1 MSSLKS
7 CVISSIVVWLICIT
21 PIQTLTLETTEN
33 FNEALR
39 QERKEIMCPTQCYCT
54 EDKTTQQFNVDCS
67 NRQLQNIPD
76 LPPQTTRLDL
86 SLNNINKIQSFFFSN
101 LTQLSYLDLSYNKL
115 CHIFNNTFYGMHSLK
130 WLSLMRNN
138 LIYLNSTFELDAF
151 NGLDQLEVLH
161 LECNSP
167 SKDNIVYPDQA
178 ISKLKNLREINIDG
192 YPVPLGPGFRN
203 LEKLEGIFI
212 RTLIY
217 CSYCNMGSAMPDN
230 FFENIVSLRPMTI
243 SLSVCYMSYL
253 PPRLFSPIRNLRNLD
268 ISKNRFTLKGFK
280 NGSKSL
286 SGSNIEF
293 LNLHGIEKDRYVYNE
308 ITRHMFHH
316 LKNTPLK
323 YLDLSVNRIYSVE
336 AFAFRDLPQTLEYL
350 SLKHNVISKFDFLL
364 TILFMRNLKTIDLS
378 FQTQYRRFRN
388 DTYLEKDKNLEFGST
403 NIGNY
408 GKDFCEKYS
417 AELIT
422 NNNVVRSYK
431 NMLVKNIGTKIR
443 RTFYLAIPPNLEV
456 FISGSMKVEFF
467 IPAITFLNN
476 TVLRYMDYSNNMA
489 RCWGGPMNGLPA
501 LQYLDLSENY
511 CTKMSLTFFKYL
523 TNITTLLLQDN
534 VLGISLA
541 NDISG
546 IAFSTLTRLETLNIS
561 GNTITSLSRN
571 VFEKNTNL
579 KYLNLSRNELTDFDI
594 DIKTF
599 NKIEVID
606 LTSNL
611 ISGFSDKMCQDL
623 KQQKAKNTNLKIR
636 IQSNRLMCTC
646 EYLSFVHL
654 LITQPDI
661 FDSVGSINCTT
672 ADVSNLSHDQLA
684 TFYPQLMKSC
694 VSQEIFIGTLVTF
707 FIVLGIVLLSAM
719 FYYNRWKFA
728 YLYYIGSK
736 KLHIGN
742 ISLAYKPVAGVFI
755 TYEQE
760 PEFIFLAR
768 NVFIPRL
775 IQNHVTYVNGED
787 DFPAG
792 PQQNNIAGAIVGTRK
807 TLILLSR
814 DIFEDR
820 NRELE
825 MNLAIMHEMNC
836 SDRIIVPVFVGHFPV
851 ITWPVEIVT
860 YIRNQNH
867 RCLLYEDTEEFW
879 EMLINQIRQ

>member
-7 CVISSIVVWLICIT
+7 RVISSIVVWLICIT

-33 FNEALR
+33 YNEALR
-39 QERKEIMCPTQCYCT
+39 QDRKQIMCPTKCYCT
-54 EDKTTQQFNVDCS
+54 EEKTTQQFNVDCS

-86 SLNNINKIQSFFFSN
+86 SLNNINNIQSFFFSN
-101 LTQLSYLDLSYNKL
+101 FTQLSYLDISFNKL
-115 CHIFNNTFYGMHSLK
+115 YHIFNNTFYGLHSLK

-203 LEKLEGIFI
+203 LEKLE
-212 RTLIY
+212 
-217 CSYCNMGSAMPDN
+217 
-230 FFENIVSLRPMTI
+230 
-243 SLSVCYMSYL
+243 
-253 PPRLFSPIRNLRNLD
+253 
-268 ISKNRFTLKGFK
+268 
-280 NGSKSL
+280 
-286 SGSNIEF
+286 
-293 LNLHGIEKDRYVYNE
+293 
-308 ITRHMFHH
+308 
-316 LKNTPLK
+316 
-323 YLDLSVNRIYSVE
+323 
-336 AFAFRDLPQTLEYL
+336 
-350 SLKHNVISKFDFLL
+350 
-364 TILFMRNLKTIDLS
+364 
-378 FQTQYRRFRN
+378 
-388 DTYLEKDKNLEFGST
+388 
-403 NIGNY
+403 
-408 GKDFCEKYS
+408 

-431 NMLVKNIGTKIR
+431 NMLVKNIGTIIR
-443 RTFYLAIPPNLEV
+443 RTLYLALPPNLEV
-456 FISGSMKVEFF
+456 FISGSMKVEYF

-523 TNITTLLLQDN
+523 TNLTTLLLQDN

-541 NDISG
+541 IDISG

-571 VFEKNTNL
+571 VFENNINL

-594 DIKTF
+594 DLKTF
-599 NKIEVID
+599 NKIE
-606 LTSNL
+606 
-611 ISGFSDKMCQDL
+611 
-623 KQQKAKNTNLKIR
+623 
-636 IQSNRLMCTC
+636 
-646 EYLSFVHL
+646 
-654 LITQPDI
+654 
-661 FDSVGSINCTT
+661 
-672 ADVSNLSHDQLA
+672 
-684 TFYPQLMKSC
+684 LMKSC

-760 PEFIFLAR
+760 PEYIFLAR

-836 SDRIIVPVFVGHFPV
+836 SDRIIVPVFVGHFQV
-851 ITWPVEIVT
+851 NTWPIEIVT

>member
-1 MSSLKS
+1 MTSLKS

-39 QERKEIMCPTQCYCT
+39 QDRKQTMCPTQCYCT

-67 NRQLQNIPD
+67 SRHLQNIPD

-86 SLNNINKIQSFFFSN
+86 SLNNINNIQSFFFSN
-101 LTQLSYLDLSYNKL
+101 LTQLSYLDLSFNKL
-115 CHIFNNTFYGMHSLK
+115 YHIFNNTFYGLHSLK
-130 WLSLMRNN
+130 WLSLMKNN
-138 LIYLNSTFELDAF
+138 LIYLKSTFELDAF

-167 SKDNIVYPDQA
+167 SKDNAIYPDQA

-203 LEKLEGIFI
+203 LEKLEGIFL

-243 SLSVCYMSYL
+243 ALSVCYMSYL
-253 PPRLFSPIRNLRNLD
+253 PPRLFSPIRNLHNLD
-268 ISKNRFTLKGFK
+268 ISKNRITFKGFK
-280 NGSKSL
+280 NGTESL
-286 SGSNIEF
+286 NGSNIES
-293 LNLHGIEKDRYVYNE
+293 LNLHGIDKDGIDYNV
-308 ITRHMFHH
+308 ITRHMFRH

-323 YLDLSVNRIYSVE
+323 YLDLSANRIYSVHI
-336 AFAFRDLPQTLEYL
+336 FAFNDLPPTLEYL
-350 SLKHNVISKFDFLL
+350 SLKNNVLSRAS
-364 TILFMRNLKTIDLS
+364 ILFAFLSLRQVKTIDAS
-378 FQTQYRRFRN
+378 FQTQYTIMN
-388 DTYLEKDKNLEFGST
+388 ETDLERDINLGSVST
-403 NIGNY
+403 NIASNGEH
-408 GKDFCEKYS
+408 FCGKYS
-417 AELIT
+417 SEFIINNKNTLGINIT
-422 NNNVVRSYK
+422 T
-431 NMLVKNIGTKIR
+431 TKIR
-443 RTFYLAIPPNLEV
+443 RVIYWAFPPNLEV
-456 FISGSMKVEFF
+456 LISGSMKVEYS
-467 IPAITFLNN
+467 IPAITILNN

-511 CTKMSLTFFKYL
+511 CTKMNLIFFKYL
-523 TNITTLLLQDN
+523 TNLTTLLLQDN
-534 VLGISLA
+534 LLGPILA
-541 NDISG
+541 NDTSG

-571 VFEKNTNL
+571 FFENNINL
-579 KYLNLSRNELTDFDI
+579 KYLNLSGNELTDFDI
-594 DIKTF
+594 DIITVT
-599 NKIEVID
+599 KI
-606 LTSNL
+606 
-611 ISGFSDKMCQDL
+611 
-623 KQQKAKNTNLKIR
+623 
-636 IQSNRLMCTC
+636 

-654 LITQPDI
+654 LITDPDI
-661 FDSVGSINCTT
+661 FDSVDSINCTT
-672 ADVSNLSHDQLA
+672 ADGSILSHDQLA

-707 FIVLGIVLLSAM
+707 FIVLGTVLLSAM

-728 YLYYIGSK
+728 YLYFIGSK
-736 KLHIGN
+736 KLHIGDV
-742 ISLAYKPVAGVFI
+742 LLTYKPVADVFI

-760 PEFIFLAR
+760 PEYRHLAR
-768 NVFIPRL
+768 NVFFPRL
-775 IQNHVTYVNGED
+775 NENHVTFINGED

-792 PQQNNIAGAIVGTRK
+792 PQQNNIAGAIAGTRK

-836 SDRIIVPVFVGHFPV
+836 SDRIIVPVFVCHFPV

-879 EMLINQIRQ
+879 KMLINQIRQ

>member
-7 CVISSIVVWLICIT
+7 CVNSSIVVWLICIT
-21 PIQTLTLETTEN
+21 PIQTLTSETTEN

-67 NRQLQNIPD
+67 NRQLQKIPD

-86 SLNNINKIQSFFFSN
+86 SLNNINNIQSFFFSN
-101 LTQLSYLDLSYNKL
+101 LTQLSYLDLSFNKL
-115 CHIFNNTFYGMHSLK
+115 YHIFNNTFYGLHSLK

-138 LIYLNSTFELDAF
+138 LSYLNSTFELDAF
-151 NGLDQLEVLH
+151 NGLDQLEILH
-161 LECNSP
+161 LECNSQII
-167 SKDNIVYPDQA
+167 DNAIYPDQA

-203 LEKLEGIFI
+203 LDKLEGII
-212 RTLIY
+212 IKLLI
-217 CSYCNMGSAMPDN
+217 CSYCNMGSTMPDN

-243 SLSVCYMSYL
+243 ALSVCYMSYL

-268 ISKNRFTLKGFK
+268 ISKNRITFKGFK
-280 NGSKSL
+280 NGSESL
-286 SGSNIEF
+286 NGSNIES
-293 LNLHGIEKDRYVYNE
+293 LNLHGIDKDGIDYNV
-308 ITRHMFHH
+308 ITRHMFRH

-323 YLDLSVNRIYSVE
+323 YLDLSGNRIYSVHI
-336 AFAFRDLPQTLEYL
+336 FAFDDLPPTLEYL
-350 SLKHNVISKFDFLL
+350 SLRRNVISRGYFLFA
-364 TILFMRNLKTIDLS
+364 ILSLRQVKTIDTS
-378 FQTQYRRFRN
+378 FQNQY
-388 DTYLEKDKNLEFGST
+388 TILKNKTDPERYTNIESVST
-403 NIGNY
+403 NIASIGE
-408 GKDFCEKYS
+408 KFCGKYS
-417 AELIT
+417 SEFFTNYKTTLGINIT
-422 NNNVVRSYK
+422 T
-431 NMLVKNIGTKIR
+431 TKIR
-443 RTFYLAIPPNLEV
+443 RMIYYALPPTLEV
-456 FISGSMKVEFF
+456 LISGSMKVEYS
-467 IPAITFLNN
+467 IPAITILNN

-501 LQYLDLSENY
+501 LEYFDLSKNY
-511 CTKMSLTFFKYL
+511 CTKMNLIFFKYL
-523 TNITTLLLQDN
+523 TNLTTLLLQDN
-534 VLGISLA
+534 LLGPILA
-541 NDISG
+541 NDTSG

-571 VFEKNTNL
+571 VFENNINL

-594 DIKTF
+594 DIITVT
-599 NKIEVID
+599 KIEVID
-606 LTSNL
+606 LTGNL

-623 KQQKAKNTNLKIR
+623 KQQKAKNTNFNIR
-636 IQSNRLMCTC
+636 IQFNRLMCTC
-646 EYLSFVHL
+646 KYLSFVHL
-654 LITQPDI
+654 LITDPDI
-661 FDSVGSINCTT
+661 FDSVDSINCTT
-672 ADVSNLSHDQLA
+672 ADGSILSHDQLA

-707 FIVLGIVLLSAM
+707 FIVLGTVLLSAM

-742 ISLAYKPVAGVFI
+742 ISLAYKPVADVFI

-760 PEFIFLAR
+760 PEYIRLAR

-775 IQNHVTYVNGED
+775 KQNHVTYVIGED

-792 PQQNNIAGAIVGTRK
+792 PQQNNIAGAIAGTRK

-836 SDRIIVPVFVGHFPV
+836 SDRIIVPVFVGHFQV
-851 ITWPVEIVT
+851 NTWPVEIVT
-860 YIRNQNH
+860 YIRNQNY
-867 RCLLYEDTEEFW
+867 RCLWYEDTEEFW
-879 EMLINQIRQ
+879 GNMINQIKP